1 MVSGFSDYRSPV
13 GMANENCRSVLRC
26 KNSLGNRDIVLQ
38 RYRRV
43 LDDAHLVAVPLQDQK
58 SSHPR
63 GTVPPSGSLQDTCAD
78 GASVGNRVGWRPELV
93 CPNWTDSAH
102 PLRSFVVQAEK
113 RAAAEAN
120 PCGLSKW
127 RCGPGAGLSGA
138 GR

>member
-63 GTVPPSGSLQDTCAD
+63 GTVPPRLQTDRKMAPMAMRVTEM
-78 GASVGNRVGWRPELV
+78 GASEGCPVIGQIEVASPRGDKITTPETELTS
-93 CPNWTDSAH
+93 CWCSARE
-102 PLRSFVVQAEK
+102 PLR
-113 RAAAEAN
+113 N
-120 PCGLSKW
+120 
-127 RCGPGAGLSGA
+127 RCMKQGK
-138 GR
+138 